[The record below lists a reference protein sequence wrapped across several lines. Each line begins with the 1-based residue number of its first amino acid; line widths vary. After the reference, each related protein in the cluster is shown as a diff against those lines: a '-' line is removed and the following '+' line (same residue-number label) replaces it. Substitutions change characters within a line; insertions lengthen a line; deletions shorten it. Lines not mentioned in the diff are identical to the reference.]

1 MELAYTKAYCAQP
14 QPSTPS
20 PPPEPE
26 GSLLSDTENIFP
38 SLRPH
43 QKVLLV
49 PGTFGCK
56 DIGLAKSDELVAE
69 KLELYLQWAESDTR
83 IAGFNP
89 WQCVPP
95 WFCAL
100 SLFEQLNGG

>member
-1 MELAYTKAYCAQP
+1 MR
-14 QPSTPS
+14 
-20 PPPEPE
+20 
-26 GSLLSDTENIFP
+26 GRLLPDTENIFP

-89 WQCVPP
+89 WQCVTPL
-95 WFCAL
+95 FCAL
-100 SLFEQLNGG
+100 SLFA

>member
-1 MELAYTKAYCAQP
+1 M
-14 QPSTPS
+14 
-20 PPPEPE
+20 
-26 GSLLSDTENIFP
+26 
-38 SLRPH
+38 
-43 QKVLLV
+43 LLV

-89 WQCVPP
+89 WQCVASLVLCSFAVRLSRLMGGWAQPDGLEPGEAP
-95 WFCAL
+95 WY
-100 SLFEQLNGG
+100 EI